1 MSRHTWINSR
11 QGAALLG
18 ISTNEARALWLR
30 WQARAYERPRCTA
43 AELETW
49 CRKHMERVPPLVV
62 ALLADEREW
71 PRWLADL
78 EREWAIHSK
87 RLAHTR
93 KRGVSRLAV
102 AQTWDEAIAIAETL
116 PDLDAR
122 GRLEDE
128 GDLPP
133 ETDMR
138 DHWGLAGKA
147 WDDGTE

>member
-1 MSRHTWINSR
+1 
-11 QGAALLG
+11 
-18 ISTNEARALWLR
+18 
-30 WQARAYERPRCTA
+30 
-43 AELETW
+43 
-49 CRKHMERVPPLVV
+49 MERVPPLVV

-78 EREWAIHSK
+78 EREWATHSK

-138 DHWGLAGKA
+138 DHWGLAGKV
-147 WDDGTE
+147 WDDDGTE